1 MYAIIKTGGKQY
13 RVQEGDNIFVEKL
26 NADVDSNVVFDQ
38 VLAVVND
45 GDVKVGTPVVEGAKV
60 TAKVLA
66 QGKEKKVL
74 VFKYKAKSI
83 TMHRDKRDR
92 YTGFTIKGHADY
104 DEAGSDIVCAAVS
117 ALSQTALLGLIQYA
131 SQDVPY
137 EVNDGFL
144 SVQVP
149 KPCEA
154 SQIILGTMVAGL
166 EQIVRQYGEYVVLDS

>member
-1 MYAIIKTGGKQY
+1 MIT
-13 RVQEGDNIFVEKL
+13 
-26 NADVDSNVVFDQ
+26 
-38 VLAVVND
+38 
-45 GDVKVGTPVVEGAKV
+45 
-60 TAKVLA
+60 
-66 QGKEKKVL
+66 
-74 VFKYKAKSI
+74 I
-83 TMHRDKRDR
+83 TMHRDKKDR

-117 ALSQTALLGLIQYA
+117 ALSQTALLGLMQYA
-131 SQDVPY
+131 SHDVPY

-166 EQIVRQYGEYVVLDS
+166 EPIVRQYGEYVVLDS

>member
-1 MYAIIKTGGKQY
+1 MIT
-13 RVQEGDNIFVEKL
+13 
-26 NADVDSNVVFDQ
+26 
-38 VLAVVND
+38 
-45 GDVKVGTPVVEGAKV
+45 
-60 TAKVLA
+60 
-66 QGKEKKVL
+66 
-74 VFKYKAKSI
+74 I

-117 ALSQTALLGLIQYA
+117 ALSERLLGLIRYA

>member
-1 MYAIIKTGGKQY
+1 MITISLQY
-13 RVQEGDNIFVEKL
+13 D
-26 NADVDSNVVFDQ
+26 DQ
-38 VLAVVND
+38 NQLC
-45 GDVKVGTPVVEGAKV
+45 
-60 TAKVLA
+60 
-66 QGKEKKVL
+66 
-74 VFKYKAKSI
+74 
-83 TMHRDKRDR
+83 
-92 YTGFTIKGHADY
+92 GFTTTGHADY
-104 DEAGSDIVCAAVS
+104 SEAGSDIVCAAVS
-117 ALSQTALLGLIQYA
+117 ALSQTALLGLMQYA

>member
-1 MYAIIKTGGKQY
+1 MIT
-13 RVQEGDNIFVEKL
+13 
-26 NADVDSNVVFDQ
+26 
-38 VLAVVND
+38 
-45 GDVKVGTPVVEGAKV
+45 
-60 TAKVLA
+60 
-66 QGKEKKVL
+66 
-74 VFKYKAKSI
+74 I
-83 TMHRDKRDR
+83 TMHRDKKHR
-92 YTGFTIKGHADY
+92 YTGFTISGHADY
-104 DEAGSDIVCAAVS
+104 DEACAAVS
-117 ALSQTALLGLIQYA
+117 ALSQTALLGLMQYA

>member
-1 MYAIIKTGGKQY
+1 MIT
-13 RVQEGDNIFVEKL
+13 
-26 NADVDSNVVFDQ
+26 
-38 VLAVVND
+38 
-45 GDVKVGTPVVEGAKV
+45 
-60 TAKVLA
+60 
-66 QGKEKKVL
+66 
-74 VFKYKAKSI
+74 I

-144 SVQVP
+144 SVQV